1 MFNKREVENRETRET
16 QPVPP
21 PTSQPPSTATTA
33 QNSSRSSSLIA
44 VIGASIKIDGSVKGD
59 EDLLIQGVVKGNIE
73 LKKNSVTIGP
83 QGKVSADIYAH
94 TIFVE
99 GTMMGHLI
107 ASDQIVI
114 RKSARIKGNITAP
127 RISLE
132 DGAQFNGTI
141 DMDPQAETL
150 KKAFEQGIAS
160 SSQAP
165 TPKATVTKAPEPSN
179 IDNSRQTKLAD

>member
-1 MFNKREVENRETRET
+1 MFNKREIDSRET
-16 QPVPP
+16 QPVNPP
-21 PTSQPPSTATTA
+21 KAQTPSAPSM
-33 QNSSRSSSLIA
+33 QSSPRSSSLIA
-44 VIGASIKIDGSVKGD
+44 VIGASIQIDGAVKGD

-99 GTMMGHLI
+99 GAMAGHLI
-107 ASDQIVI
+107 ASEQVVI
-114 RKSARIKGNITAP
+114 RKTARIKGNITSP

-141 DMDPQAETL
+141 DMDPEAETL
-150 KKAFEQGIAS
+150 KKTFAQRSVTPINQHPETS
-160 SSQAP
+160 SNKAP
-165 TPKATVTKAPEPSN
+165 TSTKVESTQQMN
-179 IDNSRQTKLAD
+179 LAD

>member
-1 MFNKREVENRETRET
+1 MFNKREIDSRETR
-16 QPVPP
+16 PVNPP
-21 PTSQPPSTATTA
+21 KAQTPNSPATP
-33 QNSSRSSSLIA
+33 QNSLRSSSLIA
-44 VIGASIKIDGSVKGD
+44 VIGASIQIDGAVKGD

-99 GTMMGHLI
+99 GSMAGHLI
-107 ASDQIVI
+107 ASDQVVV

-132 DGAQFNGTI
+132 DGAQFNGSI

-150 KKAFEQGIAS
+150 KKAFGQRSVTPVNPHSETS
-160 SSQAP
+160 SS
-165 TPKATVTKAPEPSN
+165 KAPSPNKVEN
-179 IDNSRQTKLAD
+179 IQQTKLAE